1 MKVGGSGRSVADV
14 GPATHADVMLLVD
27 VTRRA
32 LGWITAAWALIA
44 LTRGQEAAAGLLTF
58 IAVTLIP
65 TGRDLRYRRLARRA
79 DRWAAEAIEIA
90 HRRSIDP

>member
-1 MKVGGSGRSVADV
+1 
-14 GPATHADVMLLVD
+14 MLLVD
-27 VTRRA
+27 VTLRTV
-32 LGWITAAWALIA
+32 GWITAAWALIA
-44 LTRGQEAAAGLLTF
+44 LARGQEAAAGLFTF
-58 IAVTLIP
+58 IAVTLIT